1 MNDNIE
7 KVTLEKA
14 LKGIIKPYRKPNQSD
29 NIQISEKSSTTKEK
43 SLETKT
49 MEKYDSLKKDI
60 KSGRVKNYYINKE
73 GDIIQK
79 VTVHLP
85 IDMVT
90 RLKKEAIDQRVTL
103 SELIRSRL
111 KQHTSSGAHS
121 FIDTTV

>member
-1 MNDNIE
+1 MSDNRE
-7 KVTLEKA
+7 KITLEKA
-14 LKGIIKPYRKPNQSD
+14 LEGLVKPYRKPNQLD

-43 SLETKT
+43 SRETKT
-49 MEKYDSLKKDI
+49 MKKYESLKKDI
-60 KSGRVKNYYINKE
+60 ESGRVKNYYINKE

-111 KQHTSSGAHS
+111 K
-121 FIDTTV
+121 